1 MISLHG
7 SSKMII
13 SWSGLPAILG
23 FAILGF
29 AIFGFDLGGVWT
41 PLLLFVGTFV
51 GSLAV
56 VGILLVKLPAD
67 YFNRDHHHDGPR
79 HPVLYWTVLVL
90 KNLIGVVLVV
100 MGFLMLFLPG
110 QGVLTILIG
119 VMLLNF
125 PGKRRLQRKLVSRP
139 GVLKTINKLR
149 SRFGQPPLVVDDEP
163 QDEQRGDAEKGA

>member
-1 MISLHG
+1 MTSLHG

-23 FAILGF
+23 F
-29 AIFGFDLGGVWT
+29 DLSGMWM
-41 PLLLFVGTFV
+41 PLLLFLGTFL

-67 YFNRDHHHDGPR
+67 YFNRDHHHDGPG

-149 SRFGQPPLVVDDEP
+149 SRFGQAPLVIEP
-163 QDEQRGDAEKGA
+163 EQEDEQKGNEEQGA